1 MSSDECEFRGRG
13 KRRDKDDSSSTSSVS
28 SEEEFVDCPCGMT
41 DVEKR
46 FMLECPSCR
55 MWQHANCVNV
65 WDPFSP
71 ILDSYACARC
81 VKSEALIYKVRAC
94 AAGVPFLYLLATLH
108 AVYNNVL
115 LIADIDAARSLR
127 GTVPVCRN

>member
-71 ILDSYACARC
+71 ILDSYARARC
-81 VKSEALIYKVRAC
+81 VKSEALIYKVRVC
-94 AAGVPFLYLLATLH
+94 VAAVPF
-108 AVYNNVL
+108 AVTSVREKDRHSR
-115 LIADIDAARSLR
+115 AWVGPWPMGTARSAR
-127 GTVPVCRN
+127 QAS